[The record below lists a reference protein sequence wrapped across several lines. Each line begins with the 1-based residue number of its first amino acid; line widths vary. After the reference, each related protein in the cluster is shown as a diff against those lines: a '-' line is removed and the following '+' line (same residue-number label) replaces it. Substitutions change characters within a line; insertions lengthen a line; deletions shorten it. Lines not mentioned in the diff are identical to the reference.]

1 MLMGKYS
8 HSVDSKNRL
17 IIPSKLKDQL
27 GPVVVI
33 MQDSGGCLS
42 LYSKDEFEEYAAE
55 LSAKHKHE
63 VKDIVRYIYSKSIE
77 IQPDTQGRVLI
88 PQEMIEHAGITK
100 NVVTVGCGKYAEIW
114 GEERWV
120 ERDLDSEPEGFE
132 ERMAE
137 LGL

>member
-1 MLMGKYS
+1 MLMGTYS
-8 HSVDSKNRL
+8 HSVDTKNRL

-42 LYSKDEFEEYAAE
+42 LYSKEGFEEYAAE
-55 LSAKHKHE
+55 LSSKHKHE
-63 VKDIVRYIYSKSIE
+63 VKDLVRYIYSKSLE
-77 IQPDTQGRVLI
+77 TQPDAQGRVLI
-88 PQEMIEHAGITK
+88 PQSMLEHAGITK

-114 GEERWV
+114 GEERWN
-120 ERDLDSEPEGFE
+120 ERNLDREPENFE
-132 ERMAE
+132 ARMAE